1 MHHASLRASLKLGS
15 LLVVMLMLLVPYLGL
30 YFLGRSTRRTF
41 ARPFF
46 KYCLK
51 SAGIKVTIIGRPDI
65 ENASF
70 FVSNHVSYLDIPLL
84 ASVVDGLFV
93 AKSAVADWP
102 VIGFLAKISRTHFV
116 SRKAINIPKEK
127 TRLVELLGKG
137 ESIFL
142 FPEGS
147 SSNGTELLPF
157 KPGLLS
163 ATQSP
168 ELEAGAIIQPITLV
182 YGNDADK
189 HIRDQYAWYGN
200 MDLAP
205 HIWSLLKQ
213 KNNFSVSIIFHPSE
227 PSANFQNRKQ
237 LTKWAEACV
246 KSGLEAA
253 PILKH
258 AAE

>member
-1 MHHASLRASLKLGS
+1 MHSASLRAGLKLGS
-15 LLVVMLMLLVPYLGL
+15 LLVVMLILLIPYLGF
-30 YFLGRSTRRTF
+30 YFLGRSVRRTF
-41 ARPFF
+41 ALPFF
-46 KYCLK
+46 KCCLK
-51 SAGIKVTIIGRPDI
+51 SAGIKVKIIGKPDI
-65 ENASF
+65 ENANF

-127 TRLVELLGKG
+127 SRLVELLSNG
-137 ESIFL
+137 ERIFL

-163 ATQSP
+163 ATQAP
-168 ELEAGAIIQPITLV
+168 ELEAKTIIQPITLV
-182 YGNDADK
+182 YGHDTDEHVRN
-189 HIRDQYAWYGN
+189 RYTWYGD

-213 KNNFSVSIIFHPSE
+213 KNDFSVFIIFHPPKPSE
-227 PSANFQNRKQ
+227 IFQDRKQ

-246 KSGLEAA
+246 KSGLTTTSMLEQV
-253 PILKH
+253 
-258 AAE
+258 AE